1 MRTLFTHESLHS
13 PRTMLG
19 FYSSLVRLIKW
30 GLVAIILGILI
41 FVIAIPLLTMDPAG
55 QPLVEMNNPNT
66 SKNTPSD
73 PPIMENPKFQ
83 GLDSENHPYFM
94 TAKTALQSSEHTI
107 TLNKIQ
113 ADLTLNEG
121 AWMTLLADQGV
132 LDTKEESLLLQG
144 HVQIYHNAGHEM
156 HTSEARIDLRTRH
169 ARGTHPIHIQG
180 HLGRIDADSFIMM
193 QKEQRII
200 FNNHVSVELLP

>member
-1 MRTLFTHESLHS
+1 
-13 PRTMLG
+13 
-19 FYSSLVRLIKW
+19 
-30 GLVAIILGILI
+30 
-41 FVIAIPLLTMDPAG
+41 LLERNDPSI
-55 QPLVEMNNPNT
+55 
-66 SKNTPSD
+66 SKKDAPSD

-83 GLDSENHPYFM
+83 GLDSDNHPYFM

-156 HTSEARIDLRTRH
+156 HTSEARIDLRSRH
-169 ARGTHPIHIQG
+169 AHGAHPIHIQG
-180 HLGRIDADSFIMM
+180 HLGRIDADSFIVM

-200 FNNHVSVELLP
+200 FNHHVSVELLP